1 MKRRDI
7 FIGDDAL
14 VEIRRALTV
23 SRLAQSGTNPVFL
36 SIARKILMAED
47 EDSCIILLTQT
58 DKQNMDHNS
67 ELQLEGAV
75 NEDDRTD

>member
-36 SIARKILMAED
+36 SIARKILMAEE

-58 DKQNMDHNS
+58 DKQNMDNNS

-75 NEDDRTD
+75 NEDD

>member
-36 SIARKILMAED
+36 SIARKILMAEE

-75 NEDDRTD
+75 NEDD